1 MGRLSGRVALVTGGT
16 RGIGRAIAE
25 AYLAEGASV
34 MIAGATEKSLRSA
47 GLAALASSRL
57 ATVAG
62 NLEAPE
68 TPDALVGATI
78 GRFGCLDVLVNNAGT
93 LGPAG
98 LKALRAEDW
107 DRVLNVNLRAAF
119 FTSRAAAEHM
129 RGRDGR
135 IINLSSVAAQIGG
148 TATSPAYVASK
159 AGLIGLTRSLARH
172 LAPLGIRVNCIA
184 PADIETDMT
193 ADWSTEV
200 RQRLIGMT
208 PLSRFGEPSEVAGLA
223 LYLADASAAF
233 ITGQTFNVNGGLYMG

>member
-1 MGRLSGRVALVTGGT
+1 MARLSGRVALVTGGT
-16 RGIGRAIAE
+16 RGIGLAIAK
-25 AYLAEGASV
+25 AYLDEGASV
-34 MIAGATEKSLRSA
+34 MIAGTTEKSLCSA
-47 GLAALASSRL
+47 DVATLGSSRM

-62 NLEAPE
+62 NLESSE
-68 TPDALVGATI
+68 TPGALVSATVA
-78 GRFGCLDVLVNNAGT
+78 RFGSLDILVNNAGI
-93 LGPAG
+93 LGPSD
-98 LKALRAEDW
+98 LQELDTEDW
-107 DRVLNVNLRAAF
+107 DRVLNVNLRSAF
-119 FTSRAAAEHM
+119 FTARAAATHM
-129 RGRDGR
+129 LGHGGC

-193 ADWSTEV
+193 ADWPTEV
-200 RQRLIGMT
+200 RQRLIAMT